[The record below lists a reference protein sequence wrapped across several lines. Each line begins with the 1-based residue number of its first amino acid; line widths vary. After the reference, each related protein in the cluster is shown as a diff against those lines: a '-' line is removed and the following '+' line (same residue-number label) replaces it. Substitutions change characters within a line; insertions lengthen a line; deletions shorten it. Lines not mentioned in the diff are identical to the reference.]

1 MHVSRIELAD
11 YRNYRRAA
19 LDLTPGATL
28 FIGKNGQGKTN
39 LVEAIVVLAT
49 GASHR
54 VSGDAALIH
63 ANAESAVIR
72 SELTHGQRTI
82 AVDLQFNRHGANR
95 AQAQGKRIAMRDL
108 PRYAQVVLFA
118 PEDLALVR
126 GEPGG
131 RRRFIDQLAIIQ
143 QPRMAAVIAD
153 YERVIR
159 QRNALLKSG
168 RNARVTESVESTLQV
183 WDERLVTL
191 GMRIEAARQKI
202 VTDLAPHTAAAYAS
216 IAGDEHATE
225 LTLQTNVPASEE
237 EFRALVRERRNEEFE
252 RAVSLVGPHRD
263 DLLLDLNGLLARH
276 YASHGESWSFALS
289 LKLASAE
296 LLRGEA
302 AGDPVLIL
310 DDVFAELDVARRD
323 RMAAAIESFEQVLIT
338 AAVERDVPE
347 ALVTRRVRISAG
359 EVVEHA
365 A

>member
-1 MHVSRIELAD
+1 MHVSRIELTD
-11 YRNYRRAA
+11 YRNYERAV
-19 LDLTPGATL
+19 LDLEPGATL

-54 VSGDAALIH
+54 VAGDAALIR
-63 ANAESAVIR
+63 ATAESAVIR
-72 SELTHGQRTI
+72 SQLTHGTRTI
-82 AVDLQFNRHGANR
+82 GVDLQFNRQSANR

-108 PRYAQVVLFA
+108 PRYTQAVLFA

-131 RRRFIDQLAIIQ
+131 RRRFLDQLAIIR

-168 RNARVTESVESTLQV
+168 RGTSDIRAIESTLQV

-191 GMRIEAARQKI
+191 GLRIEAARQQL
-202 VTDLAPHTAAAYAS
+202 VGELDPHVAAAYAS
-216 IAGDEHATE
+216 IAGDDHATKVQ
-225 LTLQTNVPASEE
+225 LQTNVPAEAQ
-237 EFRALVRERRNEEFE
+237 EFAELIQARRKDEFD

-263 DLLLDLNGLLARH
+263 DLHLDLNGLLARH
-276 YASHGESWSFALS
+276 YASHGESWSYALS
-289 LKLASAE
+289 LKLASAH

-310 DDVFAELDVARRD
+310 DDVFAELDATRRG
-323 RMAAAIESFEQVLIT
+323 RMADAIGTFEQVLIT
-338 AAVERDVPE
+338 AAVESDVPE
-347 ALVTRRVRISAG
+347 GLVSRTVRISAG
-359 EVVEHA
+359 KIVDDGA
-365 A
+365 

>member
-11 YRNYRRAA
+11 YRNYERAA
-19 LDLTPGATL
+19 LDLGPGSTL

-54 VSGDAALIH
+54 VAGDAALIR
-63 ANAESAVIR
+63 AGAESAVIR
-72 SELTHGQRTI
+72 SQLTHGQRTI
-82 AVDLQFNRHGANR
+82 GVDVQFNRQGANR

-108 PRYAQVVLFA
+108 PRYTQAVLFA

-131 RRRFIDQLAIIQ
+131 RRRFLDQLAIIR

-168 RNARVTESVESTLQV
+168 RGTSDVRAIESTLQV

-191 GMRIEAARQKI
+191 GLRIEAARQQL
-202 VTDLAPHTAAAYAS
+202 VTELDPHVADAYAA
-216 IAGDEHATE
+216 IAGDDHATRLE
-225 LTLQTNVPASEE
+225 LQTNVPADAQG
-237 EFRALVRERRNEEFE
+237 FADLIQERRKDEFD

-263 DLLLDLNGLLARH
+263 DLHLDLNGLLARH
-276 YASHGESWSFALS
+276 YASHGESWSYALS
-289 LKLASAE
+289 LKLASAQ

-310 DDVFAELDVARRD
+310 DDVFAELDATRRS
-323 RMAAAIESFEQVLIT
+323 RMAEAIGTFEQVLIT
-338 AAVERDVPE
+338 AAVESDVPDG
-347 ALVTRRVRISAG
+347 LISRKVRISAG
-359 EVVEHA
+359 EIVDYGT
-365 A
+365 